1 MNRRR
6 VVITASPGSL
16 TGLREALWEL
26 GLAVEERPLLS
37 FAPPPSWDPL
47 DRALQR
53 LDRFG
58 GIVFSSPRAAH
69 AVLGRLAPG
78 AASVTLGNHRVWA
91 SEATAHELE
100 QAGVRVYCPAR
111 EEVGELGVAAALAD
125 AILAD
130 PPAAPVLFPC
140 GDRRRDELPARLRAA
155 GVGIEEVVVYQSR
168 LSDAA
173 AAAEVLTGAQ
183 VVVVASPTV
192 ARLLAESAGE
202 SASRPFLVAVGPST
216 AAAARAAG
224 WIPAAM
230 AAEPTAAALAE
241 AVAGLLTTETKTGS

>member
-1 MNRRR
+1 MSRCR

-16 TGLREALWEL
+16 SGLREALGEL
-26 GLAVEERPLLS
+26 GVTVEERPLLS
-37 FAPPPSWDPL
+37 FAPPQSWDPL
-47 DRALQR
+47 DRALHR

-78 AASVTLGNHRVWA
+78 AAAVTLGTHRVWA
-91 SEATAHELE
+91 SEAAAHELE
-100 QAGVRVYCPAR
+100 RAGVRVRWPAR
-111 EEVGELGVAAALAD
+111 EEVGALGVAAALTD

-130 PPAAPVLFPC
+130 PPAAPLLFPC

-155 GVGIEEVVVYQSR
+155 AVDVEEVVVYQSR

-173 AAAEVLTGAQ
+173 AAADVLSGAH

-202 SASRPFLVAVGPST
+202 STSRPFLVAVGPST
-216 AAAARAAG
+216 AATARAAG
-224 WIPAAM
+224 WVPAAV

-241 AVAGLLTTETKTGS
+241 AVASLLTTGTKTGS